1 MSQEIYHEPVLAAEA
16 VDFLVTVPDGIYV
29 DCTLGGAGH
38 SEKVLRKIS
47 DRGKLLCLDADADAV
62 RFAEQRL
69 ADFPNKIIR
78 QVFYDQLQVVLFQ
91 ENLLPVHGVLFDL
104 GISSFQVD
112 HRERG
117 FSFQKEGPLDMRFNA
132 RQELTAEVVVN
143 EYPPEK
149 LEKILREYGEE
160 KNWRRISRAIT
171 EARQLE
177 RIRTTT
183 RLAEIV
189 RRVVGAKFQNKS
201 LARVFQAIRIEVN
214 DELNRLHR
222 ALEQAFESLTEGG
235 RMVVISYHSLED
247 RMVKEFFRYRALDCV
262 CPPEFPRCVCDKQAE
277 LRIITRKPV
286 RPSPAE
292 VEANPRARSA
302 RMRVAEKIVPYR
314 EVA

>member
-38 SEKVLRKIS
+38 SEKILRKIS
-47 DRGKLLCLDADADAV
+47 DKGKLLCLDADADAV

-78 QVFYDQLQVVLFQ
+78 QVFYDHLQVVLFQ

-132 RQELTAEVVVN
+132 QQKLTAEIVVN

-149 LEKILREYGEE
+149 LEEILRLYGEE
-160 KNWRRISRAIT
+160 RQWRRIARAIV

-183 RLAEIV
+183 RLADIV

-214 DELNRLHR
+214 DELNRLR
-222 ALEQAFESLTEGG
+222 RVLDQAFESLVEGG

-247 RMVKEFFRYRALDCV
+247 RMVKEFFRYKALDCV

-277 LRIITRKPV
+277 LRILTRKPV
-286 RPSPAE
+286 RPSAAE

-302 RMRVAEKIVPYR
+302 RMRVAEKIVPYQ
-314 EVA
+314 EIA

>member
-1 MSQEIYHEPVLAAEA
+1 M
-16 VDFLVTVPDGIYV
+16 DFLVTVPDGIYV

-38 SEKVLRKIS
+38 SEKILRKIGKK
-47 DRGKLLCLDADADAV
+47 GKLLCLDADADAV

-69 ADFPNKIIR
+69 ADFPNKIIK
-78 QVFYDQLQVVLFQ
+78 QVFYDQLQVVLWQ
-91 ENLLPVHGVLFDL
+91 ENLLPVQGVLFDL
-104 GISSFQVD
+104 GISSHQVD
-112 HRERG
+112 RQERG
-117 FSFQKEGPLDMRFNA
+117 FSFQKEGPLDMRFNT
-132 RQELTAEVVVN
+132 QQKLTAEVVVN

-149 LEKILREYGEE
+149 LEEILRVYGEE
-160 KNWRRISRAIT
+160 KQWRRISRAIV
-171 EARQLE
+171 EARHLE

-214 DELNRLHR
+214 DELNRLSR
-222 ALEQAFESLTEGG
+222 ALEQAFESLAEGG

-247 RMVKEFFRYRALDCV
+247 RMVKDFFRYKSLNCV
-262 CPPEFPRCVCDKQAE
+262 CPPEFPRCVCDKQSE
-277 LRIITRKPV
+277 MHILTRRPL

-302 RMRVAEKIVPYR
+302 RLRVAEKIVPYR
-314 EVA
+314 EIK